1 LWGSGRQ
8 KPRNRF
14 FSDDGSYEGMKA
26 HDQRPSPDHKAR
38 QGTAKLDDVLRT
50 ARGVLLCASAALVL
64 IIGVATSASALP
76 EIRIHDRNRVPACVT
91 PERLQHFLETR
102 NRQLPD
108 RFKRI
113 AAYYKLHGEKLRVRW
128 DYAFY
133 QMLIETNYLSYRTG
147 SGKWGDVKPHQNN
160 FAGIGATGGGAPG
173 DRYPDVSTGVLAQI
187 QHLIAYSGEAVPNPV
202 APRTRE
208 VQDKVVE
215 LSRALRRPVTYRDLA
230 GRWAADRKYGTSIES
245 IADRFRAAYCDG
257 ASEQQIAAAEPRP
270 AARPQAR
277 VAVAESAPR
286 SASARALP
294 RGRAMPADEELVV
307 NDDGDDATPA
317 RDVGEI
323 PRAPAPPTRTA
334 TTAVAFNAPPPPA
347 PDRYAGRGSAQPRVC
362 KVWTASYGGQ
372 RNVLIRTIVGEEMHV
387 TALQVLDGR
396 EDELASTFIQT
407 HAAGGT
413 RIDGAFPNRE
423 AALVRAFDICPHA
436 ARLQR

>member
-1 LWGSGRQ
+1 MTAH
-8 KPRNRF
+8 NR
-14 FSDDGSYEGMKA
+14 
-26 HDQRPSPDHKAR
+26 RPSSKDMAKTGVMLRFLRSLLVSLA
-38 QGTAKLDDVLRT
+38 TALPLI
-50 ARGVLLCASAALVL
+50 AGAAT
-64 IIGVATSASALP
+64 TSHALP

-91 PERLQHFLETR
+91 PERLQHFLEAR

-113 AAYYKLHGEKLRVRW
+113 AAYYKLHGEKSRVRW

-160 FAGIGATGGGAPG
+160 FAGIGATGGGVPG

-187 QHLIAYSGEAVPNPV
+187 QHLIAYSGEPVANPV

-245 IADRFRAAYCDG
+245 IAERFRSSYCQG
-257 ASEQQIAAAEPRP
+257 QPEPQIAAVEPRP

-277 VAVAESAPR
+277 AVAVAENAPR
-286 SASARALP
+286 PTTTRSLP
-294 RGRAMPADEELVV
+294 RGRAMPPDEVLVV
-307 NDDGDDATPA
+307 NDDDTSQTH
-317 RDVGEI
+317 DVGTT
-323 PRAPAPPTRTA
+323 PRAPARTA
-334 TTAVAFNAPPPPA
+334 TTAIAFNAPPPPA
-347 PDRYAGRGSAQPRVC
+347 AQQAPRVC

-396 EDELASTFIQT
+396 EDELATTFIQT
-407 HAAGGT
+407 HASGGT
-413 RIDGAFPNRE
+413 RIDGPFPNRE
-423 AALVRAFDICPHA
+423 AALVRAFNICPQA

>member
-1 LWGSGRQ
+1 
-8 KPRNRF
+8 
-14 FSDDGSYEGMKA
+14 MKA
-26 HDQRPSPDHKAR
+26 HDQRPSPDHKAKLGAMLR
-38 QGTAKLDDVLRT
+38 SVQGILLGLPAVL
-50 ARGVLLCASAALVL
+50 ALVV
-64 IIGVATSASALP
+64 GAATSASALP
-76 EIRIHDRNRVPACVT
+76 EIRISDRNRVPACVT
-91 PERLQHFLETR
+91 PERLQHFLEAR

-113 AAYYKLHGEKLRVRW
+113 AVYYKLHGEKLRVRW

-160 FAGIGATGGGAPG
+160 FAGIGATGGGVPG

-187 QHLIAYSGEAVPNPV
+187 QHLIAYSGEPVANPV

-245 IADRFRAAYCDG
+245 IAERFRSAYCQG
-257 ASEQQIAAAEPRP
+257 QPEQQIATLEPRP

-277 VAVAESAPR
+277 AVAAESAPR
-286 SASARALP
+286 SATTRSLP
-294 RGRAMPADEELVV
+294 RGRAMPPDEVLVV
-307 NDDGDDATPA
+307 NDDDAGPVH
-317 RDVGEI
+317 DVGTT
-323 PRAPAPPTRTA
+323 PRTPAPPARTA

-347 PDRYAGRGSAQPRVC
+347 AQQAPRVC

-396 EDELASTFIQT
+396 EDELATTFIQT
-407 HAAGGT
+407 HASGGT
-413 RIDGAFPNRE
+413 RIDGPFPNRE
-423 AALVRAFDICPHA
+423 AALVRAFNICPQA